1 MLMNAYQE
9 NTIVPQSANVSILWV
24 HISAHIVD
32 LDILTMERPVKVRFA
47 YNEEDN
53 KDKKKNSGHTY
64 KDQQQC
70 NGGDS
75 KSCISNKRNL
85 IKLGQLPFISYSD
98 RQIKR
103 QTDRE

>member
-9 NTIVPQSANVSILWV
+9 NTIVPLRANVSILWV

-53 KDKKKNSGHTY
+53 EDKKKSSRYMGIREVTEWHVQAT
-64 KDQQQC
+64 DAHLSH
-70 NGGDS
+70 GG
-75 KSCISNKRNL
+75 
-85 IKLGQLPFISYSD
+85 GYAYSVG
-98 RQIKR
+98 I
-103 QTDRE
+103 

>member
-9 NTIVPQSANVSILWV
+9 NTIAPQSANVSILWV

-53 KDKKKNSGHTY
+53 EDKKKTVDTHIKTSNNVMVVTVSLTY
-64 KDQQQC
+64 R
-70 NGGDS
+70 
-75 KSCISNKRNL
+75 I
-85 IKLGQLPFISYSD
+85 
-98 RQIKR
+98 
-103 QTDRE
+103 RES

>member
-32 LDILTMERPVKVRFA
+32 LDILTMERHVKVRFA

-53 KDKKKNSGHTY
+53 EDKKKTVDTHIKTSNNVMVVTVSLTY
-64 KDQQQC
+64 R
-70 NGGDS
+70 
-75 KSCISNKRNL
+75 I
-85 IKLGQLPFISYSD
+85 
-98 RQIKR
+98 
-103 QTDRE
+103 RES